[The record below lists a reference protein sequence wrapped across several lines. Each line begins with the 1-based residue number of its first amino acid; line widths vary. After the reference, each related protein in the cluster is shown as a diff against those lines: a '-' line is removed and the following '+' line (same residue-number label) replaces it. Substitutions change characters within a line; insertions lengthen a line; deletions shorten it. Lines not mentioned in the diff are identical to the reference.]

1 MWSVHTQIDDLR
13 RDKRIDAISI
23 DIELEEKFFTTLD
36 WSLGGFLIDR
46 YEGRRRPG
54 DEITISLYIRVGDH
68 TYEHVARAGVVR
80 FVPGK
85 NQLACRFL
93 SLDMGTISTLEGHMT
108 GRLKRRK
115 PGAAKSGGEKKR
127 IAKRR

>member
-1 MWSVHTQIDDLR
+1 MWSTHTQVQDLR
-13 RDKRIDAISI
+13 RDKRIDHISI
-23 DIELEEKFFTTLD
+23 DIELEAKFFTTLD
-36 WSLGGFLIDR
+36 WSLGGFLIER

-54 DEITISLYIRVGDH
+54 DEITVGIFVRVGDK

-93 SLDMGTISTLEGHMT
+93 SLEAPVINTLEGHMT

-115 PGAAKSGGEKKR
+115 SGGKRKR

>member
-1 MWSVHTQIDDLR
+1 MWSVHTKIDDLR

-36 WSLGGFLIDR
+36 WSLGGFLIDM

-54 DEITISLYIRVGDH
+54 DEVTVGIYVKVGDK
-68 TYEHVARAGVVR
+68 TYEHTARAGVVR
-80 FVPGK
+80 YVPDRK
-85 NQLACRFL
+85 QLACRFL
-93 SLDMGTISTLEGHMT
+93 GLDAASISTLEGHMT

-115 PGAAKSGGEKKR
+115 SGGKKKR
-127 IAKRR
+127 AARRR